1 MSAKEGMREKV
12 TGHDAGVRVLARLIP
27 MFGHRSKVEE
37 GGWSHPDNLES
48 LAPLKGL
55 ASRQA
60 ARLSAT
66 DKGQQFQKR
75 VFAAR
80 AAAQGGWGGVAEKE
94 QELLSNEYYNLF
106 NVSLLPSNLICYDPT
121 YSLFRSKDLSKR
133 QNELDVFFPKFRTF
147 SYLGPPSSGQ
157 AAQMSQPRPR
167 NGPGSR
173 RNVGQSESKGMI
185 MIEVPSRKMF
195 ARVHLI

>member
-1 MSAKEGMREKV
+1 MLATAGRETAEPMDDRIGECGAAAATRRTEPGNMVPAEDRIGFEGTRRSSVSAKEGMREKV

-55 ASRQA
+55 ASCQA

-94 QELLSNEYYNLF
+94 QEL
-106 NVSLLPSNLICYDPT
+106 I
-121 YSLFRSKDLSKR
+121 SK
-133 QNELDVFFPKFRTF
+133 NIITF
-147 SYLGPPSSGQ
+147 SMCRCY
-157 AAQMSQPRPR
+157 
-167 NGPGSR
+167 
-173 RNVGQSESKGMI
+173 
-185 MIEVPSRKMF
+185 
-195 ARVHLI
+195 HLI